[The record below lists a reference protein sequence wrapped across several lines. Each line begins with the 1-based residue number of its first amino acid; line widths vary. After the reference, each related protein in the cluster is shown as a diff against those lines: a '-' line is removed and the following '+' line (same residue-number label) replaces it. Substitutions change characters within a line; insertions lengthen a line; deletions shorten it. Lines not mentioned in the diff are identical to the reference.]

1 MVKIVLEVLMA
12 GGKNEG
18 SPLKLPEKNE
28 RLASDDFPRKTL
40 DLGGEGGKL
49 LGAAKCSQYEMRN
62 ENLSSNWRRREDFF
76 ALNTLSYYR

>member
-1 MVKIVLEVLMA
+1 VVKIVLEVLMA

-40 DLGGEGGKL
+40 DLGGEGGEII
-49 LGAAKCSQYEMRN
+49 GGSQMFTIEMRN
-62 ENLSSNWRRREDFF
+62 ENLSSNWR
-76 ALNTLSYYR
+76 S

>member
-40 DLGGEGGKL
+40 DLGGEGGEII
-49 LGAAKCSQYEMRN
+49 GGSQMFTIEMRN
-62 ENLSSNWRRREDFF
+62 ENLSSNWR
-76 ALNTLSYYR
+76 S